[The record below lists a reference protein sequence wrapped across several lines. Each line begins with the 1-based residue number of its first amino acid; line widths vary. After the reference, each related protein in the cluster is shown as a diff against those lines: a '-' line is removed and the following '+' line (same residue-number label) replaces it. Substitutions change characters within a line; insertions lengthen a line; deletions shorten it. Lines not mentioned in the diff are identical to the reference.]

1 MENQQKDTVGLQS
14 TEPNT
19 LYQNPTNYARKRPM
33 EQNKREQFIIRRIGG
48 TTYKVRVAFSE
59 TAAETME
66 EKILRMIRNEGV
78 TNGGTYGIM
87 EAPQMS
93 RQSERSAECA

>member
-1 MENQQKDTVGLQS
+1 MENQQKATVSLQS

-19 LYQNPTNYARKRPM
+19 LYQKPTNHARRIPM
-33 EQNKREQFIIRRIGG
+33 EQNKREQFIIRRVGG

-66 EKILRMIRNEGV
+66 EKILRMIRNEEV
-78 TNGGTYGIM
+78 TNGGTYAIM

>member
-1 MENQQKDTVGLQS
+1 
-14 TEPNT
+14 
-19 LYQNPTNYARKRPM
+19 M

-48 TTYKVRVAFSE
+48 TTYKVRVVFNESGG
-59 TAAETME
+59 ETME

>member
-1 MENQQKDTVGLQS
+1 MENKQKDTVGLQL
-14 TEPNT
+14 TKPNT
-19 LYQNPTNYARKRPM
+19 LYQKPTNHARRKPM
-33 EQNKREQFIIRRIGG
+33 EQTKQEQFIIRRIGG

-66 EKILRMIRNEGV
+66 EKILRMIRDEGV
-78 TNGGTYGIM
+78 TNDGTCGIM

>member
-1 MENQQKDTVGLQS
+1 MEHGKA
-14 TEPNT
+14 TERHGWLTANGTELIIPK
-19 LYQNPTNYARKRPM
+19 TNKLRK
-33 EQNKREQFIIRRIGG
+33 EEAKQEQFIIRRIGG

-78 TNGGTYGIM
+78 TNDGTYAIM
-87 EAPQMS
+87 ETPQMS